1 MEKFNVFE
9 DGFNDVVC
17 DGKSKEKIQKELLY
31 CANSLGDELAKLS
44 KLQSDYFNWLNS
56 RKDIINSMRKNL
68 PVGEYIDIIDF
79 GEIRNQFLCKEI
91 IHIKIY
97 LSFIKKMNACVD
109 TLDEVS
115 DIGEIES
122 IETKLVMMMT
132 SLGLEKPIEVFGE
145 QF

>member
-1 MEKFNVFE
+1 MSDKKRIIKNELDYCQTNLSRELKAVLDYQSKF
-9 DGFNDVVC
+9 
-17 DGKSKEKIQKELLY
+17 
-31 CANSLGDELAKLS
+31 LA
-44 KLQSDYFNWLNS
+44 WLNS

-79 GEIRNQFLCKEI
+79 GEIRNQFLCEEI
-91 IHIKIY
+91 MHIKIY
-97 LSFIKKMNACVD
+97 LSLIKKMNACVD

-115 DIGEIES
+115 EIGEIES
-122 IETKLVMMMT
+122 IETKLIMMMT